1 MTLCR
6 KPVWAAL
13 TAKATSGL
21 VDTMYKRISSGDA
34 RCTLQDRQLG
44 IARLR
49 FVPKPTGDSFQWTC

>member
-1 MTLCR
+1 MVPR

-21 VDTMYKRISSGDA
+21 VQDMYRQISPDDA

-44 IARLR
+44 ITQLR
-49 FVPKPTGDSFQWTC
+49 FVPKTTGE